1 MMFLFRI
8 AMKKR
13 HLRTALKKYLQGNAS
28 PEESATIEKWY
39 AKADENPVQKPD
51 DLVIVKEQIFRK
63 IQSEL
68 NSIPESIPFY
78 KSGVFRMLAAACI
91 LLLAGIFSW
100 YLLTRSDQAT
110 PQIAT
115 IKEKIPVVADI
126 SSPASVYAV
135 LTLADGR
142 KIRLDSAAIG
152 SLAIQMS
159 AEVIKNEDGQISYKA
174 GGAANIQPEYN
185 ILTVPRGSM
194 IISLKMSDGSIVV
207 LNAESSIRYPT
218 VFTGNRREVFISGE
232 AYFSITKNAAMPFF
246 VNHKGVSVKVLGT
259 QFNVNSYD
267 DEDNISVTLL
277 EGAVQVS
284 QGALSQSLKPG
295 QQARMDSLN
304 GIIIDNHVDL
314 EEVMAW
320 KDGRFQFG
328 EKADITSIMRQI
340 SRWYNVDIEYRGV
353 INQQFWGS
361 MRRSANV
368 SQVLEMLEETGR
380 VKFKMEEKKII
391 VMPIN
396 N

>member
-1 MMFLFRI
+1 
-8 AMKKR
+8 MKKR
-13 HLRTALKKYLQGNAS
+13 HLRTILKKYLQGNAS
-28 PEESATIEKWY
+28 PEETATIEKWY
-39 AKADENPVQKPD
+39 AKAGENPVQQPN
-51 DLVIVKEQIFRK
+51 DLVNIKDQLYRK

-78 KSGVFRMLAAACI
+78 KSRVFRMQAAACI

-100 YLLTRSDQAT
+100 YLLSPGEQAK
-110 PQIAT
+110 PQIAAT
-115 IKEKIPVVADI
+115 KEKIPEVVDI
-126 SSPASVYAV
+126 PSPASVYAV

-142 KIRLDSAAIG
+142 KIRLDTAANG
-152 SLAIQMS
+152 SLAIQIS
-159 AEVIKNEDGQISYKA
+159 AEVIKNEDGHISYKA
-174 GGAANIQPEYN
+174 GSSANIHPEYN
-185 ILTVPRGSM
+185 ILTVPRGSR
-194 IISLKMSDGSIVV
+194 IISLKLSDGSLVV

-218 VFTGNRREVFISGE
+218 VFAGNRREVSVSGE
-232 AYFSITKNAAMPFF
+232 AYFSITKNAVMPFF
-246 VNHKGVSVKVLGT
+246 VNHNGVSIKVLGT

-267 DEDNISVTLL
+267 DEDYISVTLL
-277 EGAVQVS
+277 EGAVHVS

-295 QQARMDSLN
+295 QQARMNSRD
-304 GIIIDNHVDL
+304 GITIDNHVDL

-320 KDGRFQFG
+320 KNGRFQFG

-340 SRWYNVDIEYRGV
+340 SRWYNVDIEYRGA

-361 MRRSANV
+361 MWRSANV

-391 VMPIN
+391 VMPVN

>member
-1 MMFLFRI
+1 MLPFRT

-13 HLRTALKKYLQGNAS
+13 HLRTILKKYLQGNAS
-28 PEESATIEKWY
+28 PEETATIEKWY
-39 AKADENPVQKPD
+39 AKAGENPVQQPN
-51 DLVIVKEQIFRK
+51 DLVNIKDQLYRK

-91 LLLAGIFSW
+91 LLLAGIFTW
-100 YLLTRSDQAT
+100 YLLSPGKQAKS
-110 PQIAT
+110 QIAAT
-115 IKEKIPVVADI
+115 KEKIPEVVDI
-126 SSPASVYAV
+126 PSPASVYAV

-142 KIRLDSAAIG
+142 KIRLDTAANG
-152 SLAIQMS
+152 SLAIQIS
-159 AEVIKNEDGQISYKA
+159 AEVIKNEDGHISYKA
-174 GGAANIQPEYN
+174 GSSANIHPEYN
-185 ILTVPRGSM
+185 ILTVPRGSR
-194 IISLKMSDGSIVV
+194 IISLKLSDGSLVV

-218 VFTGNRREVFISGE
+218 VFAGNRREVSVSGE

-246 VNHKGVSVKVLGT
+246 VNHNGVSIKVLGT

-267 DEDNISVTLL
+267 DEDYISVTLL
-277 EGAVQVS
+277 EGAVHVS

-295 QQARMDSLN
+295 QQARMNSRD
-304 GIIIDNHVDL
+304 GITIDNHVDL

-320 KDGRFQFG
+320 KNGRFQFG

-340 SRWYNVDIEYRGV
+340 SRWYNIDIEYRGA

-361 MRRSANV
+361 MWRSANV

-391 VMPIN
+391 VMPVN